1 MQLKTGN
8 SERPGR
14 SAQGVLPDTRDSHC
28 SSRCNLNGVLC
39 SYSGVYPQM
48 HTRKPHQKCLISP
61 NILQT
66 KPFLSFLDL
75 VPVSSA
81 IKQCKGAANQANLST
96 KQQQQLAEP
105 KKELKSTQKR
115 FLFYQ
120 CLQAHTNSLKKGTLF
135 QLYFETFLLK
145 MAQNNS
151 HAPPLQKEHND
162 IFQVEQ

>member
-28 SSRCNLNGVLC
+28 SSRCNLNGALC

-48 HTRKPHQKCLISP
+48 HKRKPHQKCLISP

-81 IKQCKGAANQANLST
+81 ISNA
-96 KQQQQLAEP
+96 
-105 KKELKSTQKR
+105 KEQPTRQ
-115 FLFYQ
+115 
-120 CLQAHTNSLKKGTLF
+120 
-135 QLYFETFLLK
+135 
-145 MAQNNS
+145 
-151 HAPPLQKEHND
+151 
-162 IFQVEQ
+162 IFQQNSNSSLQSQRRNSNPLRNGFYFISVCRHTQMA